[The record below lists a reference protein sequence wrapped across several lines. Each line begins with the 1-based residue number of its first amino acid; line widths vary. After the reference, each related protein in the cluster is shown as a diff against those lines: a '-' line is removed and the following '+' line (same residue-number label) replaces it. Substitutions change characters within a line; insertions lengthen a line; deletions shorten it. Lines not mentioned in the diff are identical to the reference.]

1 MIMCTPCNGLFQ
13 CIFHINFSNLSYII
27 QLPLKFYLYFSDVME
42 QALSVG
48 FSTADDYRNLWL
60 GYIEYVRRKVD
71 WSADHQSAELAELRG
86 TFNRACEH
94 LAQCE

>member
-1 MIMCTPCNGLFQ
+1 MSSFSGLFQ
-13 CIFHINFSNLSYII
+13 SVFHINFSASSYVTQLS
-27 QLPLKFYLYFSDVME
+27 LKFYLYLSDVME

-48 FSTADDYRNLWL
+48 FSAADDYRNLWL
-60 GYIEYVRRKVD
+60 GYIDYVRRKVD

>member
-1 MIMCTPCNGLFQ
+1 MQ
-13 CIFHINFSNLSYII
+13 LS
-27 QLPLKFYLYFSDVME
+27 PKFYSYFPDVME

-60 GYIEYVRRKVD
+60 CYIEYVRRMID
-71 WSADHQSAELAELRG
+71 WSADDHSTELAELRG

>member
-1 MIMCTPCNGLFQ
+1 M
-13 CIFHINFSNLSYII
+13 
-27 QLPLKFYLYFSDVME
+27 
-42 QALSVG
+42 G

-71 WSADHQSAELAELRG
+71 WSADHQTTELAELRG

>member
-1 MIMCTPCNGLFQ
+1 
-13 CIFHINFSNLSYII
+13 
-27 QLPLKFYLYFSDVME
+27 ME

-60 GYIEYVRRKVD
+60 CYIEYLRRKVD
-71 WSADHQSAELAELRG
+71 WSADHQSSELAELRG

-94 LAQCE
+94 LAQCNGHMLT